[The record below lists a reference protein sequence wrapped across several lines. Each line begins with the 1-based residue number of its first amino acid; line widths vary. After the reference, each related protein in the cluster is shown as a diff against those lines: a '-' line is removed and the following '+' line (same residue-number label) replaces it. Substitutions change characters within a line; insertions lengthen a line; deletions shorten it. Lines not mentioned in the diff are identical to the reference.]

1 MEATMNGVKQ
11 LLKLIAL
18 AFLLGM
24 IVVLGT
30 RAASALIDNWLPQEE
45 KSIKVLHFRCV
56 ESQSGIAKCDAF
68 EKESN

>member
-1 MEATMNGVKQ
+1 MDSIKT

-18 AFLLGM
+18 TFLLGM
-24 IVVLGT
+24 IVVMGI

-45 KSIKVLHFRCV
+45 KSIKVLHFRCS
-56 ESQSGIAKCDAF
+56 ESQSGIAKCDAL